1 VGWET
6 AQATL
11 NVNLEGVEEVNA
23 GFQQIGAAAEG
34 MSGKVAASSGAMEI
48 SQRRLMLVSA
58 GLIMNSVQLAD
69 IFDRMAKG
77 QMDIGRGALMLAMNF
92 LQLASQIWVVVGAE
106 NARAIAHSIA
116 NALSGPAGWA
126 ILAGAA
132 AAVGVGFALASQ
144 IPSKQYGGS
153 IETTGPYLLH
163 AGEFVLPRGSGG
175 ITVNVYGAGSPQETA
190 NTVVETLRRSGF
202 S

>member
-1 VGWET
+1 VD
-6 AQATL
+6 
-11 NVNLEGVEEVNA
+11 LEGVEEVNA
-23 GFQQIGAAAEG
+23 GFQQIGVAAEG
-34 MSGKVAASSGAMEI
+34 MAGKVASSSGAMEI

-116 NALSGPAGWA
+116 NALSGPGGWA

-132 AAVGVGFALASQ
+132 AAVSVGFALASQ
-144 IPSKQYGGS
+144 IPSRHEGGPIFQS
-153 IETTGPYLLH
+153 GPHDLL
-163 AGEFVLPRGSGG
+163 AGEYVLRRGQSA
-175 ITVNVYGAGSPQETA
+175 ITVNVYGAGSPRETGDA
-190 NTVVETLRRSGF
+190 VVEAIRRSGYA
-202 S
+202 